1 MYRPFSIEI
10 QKLKPGTHH
19 FDFVVDDAFFAGREN
34 SPIQKANVALAVQ
47 LDKSPTLM
55 DARFSMYGVVEL
67 ACDRCLQPYPQT
79 VSGDARVIYSM
90 DRSVKGSHGE
100 DIVYVRPDTVHL
112 DLQQEIYDFIVL
124 QIPLKKIPQGCPGP
138 MCPPTVAQYIVDMVD
153 EAKAHVELRPEGEPA
168 TVDPRWEQLKK
179 LR

>member
-1 MYRPFSIEI
+1 MYRPYSIEI

-34 SPIQKANVALAVQ
+34 SPVQKANVALAVQ
-47 LDKSPTLM
+47 VNKTSNLLDTHF
-55 DARFSMYGVVEL
+55 AMYGIVEL

-79 VSGDARVIYSM
+79 VSGDARVIYSW
-90 DRSVKGSHGE
+90 DRTVKGLQGE
-100 DIVYVRPDTVHL
+100 DIVYVRPDTVYL

-124 QIPLKKIPQGCPGP
+124 QIPLKKTPDGCPGD
-138 MCPPTVAQYIVDMVD
+138 MCPPSVAKYIVDTA
-153 EAKAHVELRPEGEPA
+153 EATPA
-168 TVDPRWEQLKK
+168 PVHRTDADTAPVDPRWEQLKK